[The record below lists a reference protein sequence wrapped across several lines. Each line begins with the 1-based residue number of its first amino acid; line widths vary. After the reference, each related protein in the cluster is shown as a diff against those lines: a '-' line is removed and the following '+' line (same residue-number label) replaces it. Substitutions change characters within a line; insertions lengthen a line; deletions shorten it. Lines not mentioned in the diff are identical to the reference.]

1 MTMRLTTKN
10 NKRQQNGRQ
19 GPWGWQQI
27 KQQNGRQGPWRWQQW
42 QQGQGQGKNYN
53 DDHHNNEKD
62 DDKND
67 NDYDDD
73 NADNDDNNDN
83 DNENNDDEADN
94 NDGHSVSKACWPMG
108 SIRGVGAWRIIP
120 GLNTLQTLVR
130 ISISYLYFHSCKLSD
145 HSWTLLA
152 WIISPK
158 SLLFPGNK
166 EAFLQILLFSGAQ
179 RRRRLAFLGCYTGTS
194 ITVRIIM
201 DGRTTSNFI
210 WCT

>member
-1 MTMRLTTKN
+1 MTMRLTTTN
-10 NKRQQNGRQ
+10 NTKRQQKTTKGN
-19 GPWGWQQI
+19 
-27 KQQNGRQGPWRWQQW
+27 
-42 QQGQGQGKNYN
+42 
-53 DDHHNNEKD
+53 
-62 DDKND
+62 
-67 NDYDDD
+67 
-73 NADNDDNNDN
+73 DNDDNSDN

-145 HSWTLLA
+145 HSWTPLA

-158 SLLFPGNK
+158 SLLFPGSK
-166 EAFLQILLFSGAQ
+166 EAFLQIFLFSGAQ
-179 RRRRLAFLGCYTGTS
+179 RRRRLAFLGCYSGTS